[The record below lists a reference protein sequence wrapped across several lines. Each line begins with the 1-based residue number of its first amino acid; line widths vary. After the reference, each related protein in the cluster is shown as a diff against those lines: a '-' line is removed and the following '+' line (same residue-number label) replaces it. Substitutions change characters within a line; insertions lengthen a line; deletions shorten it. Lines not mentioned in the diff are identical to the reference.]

1 MKWLRAILP
10 VTVLVASGVVAA
22 PAATALPGPGW
33 QKYVVAPPSRDVRP
47 VKVLSTT
54 GDVTNPDGLLG
65 RGVTTFKRQP
75 PPPKPAWP
83 AGTTA
88 AASSFHAPNNGGNG
102 QPRTYAPGNAVDGNP
117 DTFWNDD
124 TIGAYPDVL
133 TITSAAPVALPGV
146 TVLSSVDGVPQDYT
160 VEVLDAGAWRVAASV
175 SGTPLSSAPSRST
188 GR

>member
-65 RGVTTFKRQP
+65 RGVTTFKRQA

-88 AASSFHAPNNGGNG
+88 AASSFHAPNNGGEG
-102 QPRTYAPGNAVDGNP
+102 PPRADAPRHARAGNPGTLWEDDTDRGPPDGLTHPPAAPGRP
-117 DTFWNDD
+117 
-124 TIGAYPDVL
+124 P
-133 TITSAAPVALPGV
+133 
-146 TVLSSVDGVPQDYT
+146 
-160 VEVLDAGAWRVAASV
+160 R
-175 SGTPLSSAPSRST
+175 
-188 GR
+188 